1 MIKKSVLHTRK
12 IQEDYNRMA
21 DNLFA
26 SSGNKETLCID
37 TYRVIDSCRDRDC
50 FCDAKCYLT
59 AFGQDIIERTDNVR
73 AKYAKVISANID
85 SNEVPFNNGFY
96 QLNIKMF
103 IKLICEACIC
113 PGSIQEFEA
122 LCAVEK
128 TVVLYG
134 GEGSV
139 NVFKGQCGR
148 NAFCGDPYSDN
159 CRSGDTM
166 PISVVETV
174 DPIVLNIEVHEKD
187 HPCHCYCSRREIP
200 DKIMACMG
208 GGITDTEPDRILTVS
223 LGIFSVI
230 RIERPSQL
238 LVNAGEYSVPEKQ
251 CFEAPSNDPCTIFNG
266 LPFPEKEFNSSQCK
280 PVFKNT
286 RCGC

>member
-1 MIKKSVLHTRK
+1 
-12 IQEDYNRMA
+12 MA

-26 SSGNKETLCID
+26 STAVNKETVCID

-59 AFGQDIIERTDNVR
+59 PFGQDIIERTDNVR
-73 AKYAKVISANID
+73 AKQAKVISANID
-85 SNEVPFNNGFY
+85 ANEVPFNNGFY
-96 QLNIKMF
+96 QLNIKLF
-103 IKLICEACIC
+103 IKLICEACTC

-128 TVVLYG
+128 AVVLYG

-139 NVFKGQCGR
+139 NVYKGQCGR
-148 NAFCGDPYSDN
+148 NSFCPDPYNDG

-174 DPIVLNIEVHEKD
+174 DPIVLNIEVHEKT
-187 HPCHCYCSRREIP
+187 HPCHCYCSRKDIP
-200 DKIMACMG
+200 DSLKACMG
-208 GGITDTEPDRILTVS
+208 GSIADIETDKILTVS
-223 LGIFSVI
+223 LGLFSVI

-238 LVNAGEYSVPEKQ
+238 LISAGEYNIPEKQ
-251 CFEAPSNDPCTIFNG
+251 CFENMSNDPCTIFNG
-266 LPFPEKEFNSSQCK
+266 LPFPEKEFNSVQCR
-280 PVFKNT
+280 PTFKNT